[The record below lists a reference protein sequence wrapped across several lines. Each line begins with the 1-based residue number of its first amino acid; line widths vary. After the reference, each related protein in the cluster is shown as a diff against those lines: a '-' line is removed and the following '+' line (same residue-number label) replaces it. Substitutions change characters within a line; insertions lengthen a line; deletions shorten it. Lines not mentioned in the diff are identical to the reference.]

1 MDQIEEI
8 LSKIDIVELI
18 NERVPLKK
26 AGQNYKAN
34 CPFHSEK
41 TPSFIVSPQ
50 RQIFKCFGCNIGGN
64 AYKFLMEYEKMD
76 FGEAL
81 RYLADRA
88 GVKLKSYRPRA
99 DEDERKK
106 LYQLNHLAAELY
118 HYLLTEHKVGKK
130 ALNYLLKRGI
140 KKKTIEEFNLGYA
153 PQKYGFLEQFLIKKK
168 GFSPQELIASGLV
181 FKNRRGNLTDRFRG
195 RIMFALRDR
204 RNNIVGFSGRI
215 IEPQENTG
223 KYINT
228 PETMIYHKSQLLFGF
243 NKAKDA
249 MRQKKKVIV
258 VEGEFDMISPFQ
270 AGVENV
276 VAIKGSALTIE
287 QIKLLKRY
295 VDELLLALD
304 EDSAGDAA
312 TRRGIQLAINE
323 GLNVKVVRLGDYKDP
338 DEAARDDIDFF
349 KKQTEDSL
357 GIYDFYIS
365 SALERFNIDEAWGK
379 KKAVDELAPL
389 LKNIDDQVLRSHYI
403 RHLAQELSVDEE
415 AVSQQVEQSHSSSRK
430 KPYYNNRFQKKEKK
444 SADRYQR
451 LQQYLFSVCLQ
462 YHHEKELLEEKLTA
476 AITDSGLSRLL
487 RQLKRYLKKNKKF
500 DGDDFLKQLPKE
512 LQEIFNSLYL
522 ASLPVALADEEKQVK
537 EIAKTK
543 KEITALYLRREIAS
557 LTKEITRFENEGK
570 SKKVADLETK
580 TTQLVKK
587 LEAVLK

>member
-1 MDQIEEI
+1 MDQIEEV
-8 LSKIDIVELI
+8 LAKTDIVELI

-26 AGQNYKAN
+26 AGQNYKAL

-41 TPSFIVSPQ
+41 TPSFTVSSQ
-50 RQIFKCFGCNIGGN
+50 RQIFKCFGCHIGGD

-118 HYLLTEHKVGKK
+118 HYLLTEHKVGQK

-140 KKKTIEEFNLGYA
+140 KRKTIKEFNLGYA
-153 PQKYGFLEQFLIKKK
+153 PQKYGFLEQFLVKKK
-168 GFSPQELIASGLV
+168 GFSPQELVASGLV
-181 FKNRRGNLTDRFRG
+181 FKNRRGSLTDRFRG
-195 RIMFALRDR
+195 RVMFVLKDR
-204 RNNIVGFSGRI
+204 RDNIVGFSGRI

-228 PETMIYHKSQLLFGF
+228 PETMLYHKSQLLFGF

-249 MRQKKKVIV
+249 MRQVKKVFI
-258 VEGEFDMISPFQ
+258 VEGEFDMISLFQ

-338 DEAARDDIDFF
+338 DEAARDNIDFF
-349 KKQTEDSL
+349 KKQAKAAS
-357 GIYDFYIS
+357 GIFDFYIS
-365 SALERFNIDEAWGK
+365 SALERFNINEAWGK
-379 KKAVDELAPL
+379 KKVVDELAPL
-389 LKNIDDQVLRSHYI
+389 LKSIDNQVLRSHYI
-403 RHLAQELSVDEE
+403 LRLAQELTVDEE
-415 AVSQQVEQSHSSSRK
+415 AILQQVEQSYSSSQE
-430 KPYYNNRFQKKEKK
+430 KPYYNNRFQKKET
-444 SADRYQR
+444 DRYQR

-462 YHHEKELLEEKLTA
+462 YHHEKELLEEKLA
-476 AITDSGLSRLL
+476 AVIVDSGLSRLL
-487 RQLKRYLKKNKKF
+487 KQLKDYLKKNKKF
-500 DGDDFLKQLPKE
+500 NSNDFLKQLPKE
-512 LQEIFNSLYL
+512 LQEIFNNLYL
-522 ASLPVALADEEKQVK
+522 TPLPAALEDEEKQEK
-537 EIAKTK
+537 EIAQTK
-543 KEITALYLRREIAS
+543 KEIAVFFLRQKIAL
-557 LTKEITRFENEGK
+557 LTKKITRFENEGK
-570 SKKVADLETK
+570 TKKVADLETEM
-580 TTQLVKK
+580 TPLIRK
-587 LEAVLK
+587 LRSVLK